1 MIIVS
6 RTRQHAEDMFKR
18 IQKPPVSPSSA
29 EDNAQL
35 GRRTQDFKTARLRE
49 LRLAKEADAKSRPD
63 HNNK

>member
-1 MIIVS
+1 MIIS

-18 IQKPPVSPSSA
+18 IQKPPVGAGPAESS
-29 EDNAQL
+29 AQL
-35 GRRTQDFKTARLRE
+35 GRRTQEDFKTARLRE

>member
-1 MIIVS
+1 VGAGP
-6 RTRQHAEDMFKR
+6 AE
-18 IQKPPVSPSSA
+18 SSS
-29 EDNAQL
+29 QL